1 MKPNG
6 ISREQW
12 FRYNLYFFVEHF
24 LGLKNFNKHFGKGRK
39 ELYDEIDSKLKDSNR
54 GKILDI
60 PLVYGEISQ
69 SDMKAHLKNT
79 NEPVIFKSV
88 AKDWPCCKKW
98 SFDFFAENF
107 GDEQIAIIDNVGVT
121 DRNKPQ
127 EYEITTYAKYVSE
140 LKKGSTKYLKFSRI
154 MDEAYT
160 LRKDFDL
167 AFLKRFHLPTT
178 FGQQF
183 FMFMGNTESMT
194 PVHCGFANTVFIQ
207 VTGKKKWILWA
218 PNERIFF
225 DPRAERRSYNFSH
238 VDPYVTN
245 DPNFPLY
252 KYARRYEVILEP
264 GDILFFPSHLWHQV
278 ENVEGGVS
286 VAYKIVHLPT
296 NFRSSFILTTLA
308 FLATRPNM
316 LLDVFYHRF
325 KKSDYLFTRS
335 QKEIK

>member
-1 MKPNG
+1 
-6 ISREQW
+6 
-12 FRYNLYFFVEHF
+12 
-24 LGLKNFNKHFGKGRK
+24 
-39 ELYDEIDSKLKDSNR
+39 
-54 GKILDI
+54 
-60 PLVYGEISQ
+60 
-69 SDMKAHLKNT
+69 
-79 NEPVIFKSV
+79 
-88 AKDWPCCKKW
+88 
-98 SFDFFAENF
+98 
-107 GDEQIAIIDNVGVT
+107 
-121 DRNKPQ
+121 
-127 EYEITTYAKYVSE
+127 
-140 LKKGSTKYLKFSRI
+140 